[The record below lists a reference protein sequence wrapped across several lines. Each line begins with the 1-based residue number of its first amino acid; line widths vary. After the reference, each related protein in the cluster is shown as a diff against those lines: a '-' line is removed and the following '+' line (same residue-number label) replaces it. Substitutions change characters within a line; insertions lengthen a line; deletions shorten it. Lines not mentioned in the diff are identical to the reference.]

1 MSKSV
6 LIANVGS
13 AKVALTPM
21 PAKCVVDGAP
31 KSCGKVLGKSQDGN
45 SVMWVWECTSGTFVW
60 HYNEDET
67 VYIISGEVFLS
78 TNGGEEKRLGP
89 GDMGFFP
96 GGSVYTWRVT
106 EPVRKFAITRK
117 DLPRPLGYAVRAGH
131 KLVQMLGLRA
141 ASSL

>member
-13 AKVALTPM
+13 DEVSLEPM
-21 PAKCVVDGAP
+21 PADCVVDGTP
-31 KSCGKVLGKSQDGN
+31 KSWAKMLGKSRDGN
-45 SVMWVWECTSGTFVW
+45 SMMWVWECTLGSFIW

-67 VYIISGEVFLS
+67 VYIISGEVFVS
-78 TNGGEEKRLGP
+78 TNGGAEKRLAQ

-106 EPVRKFAITRK
+106 DPIKKFAITRK
-117 DLPRPLGYAVRAGH
+117 DLPRPLGFVVRVGH
-131 KLVQMLGLRA
+131 KVVQMLGLRGQ
-141 ASSL
+141 SSL